1 MRKIMTFILIL
12 GMFSLFALGCKS
24 SPKTVTTPVVAYP
37 AGVKTAQ
44 GEVKGKMGKIKILV
58 ATEDNKILDVRILEN
73 KETPSRASMALEQ
86 IPKQIVKRQS
96 LDIDAV
102 SGATV
107 TSDAILKGVEEMLKK
122 LGIDK
127 SQLK

>member
-1 MRKIMTFILIL
+1 MRKIITLILIL
-12 GMFSLFALGCKS
+12 SMFSLVAIGCES

-44 GEVKGKMGKIKILV
+44 CEVKGKMGKIKILV
-58 ATEDNKILDVRILEN
+58 AAEDNKILDVRILEN
-73 KETPSRASMALEQ
+73 KETPSRASKALEQ
-86 IPKQIVKRQS
+86 IPEQIVKRQS
-96 LDIDAV
+96 LDIEAV

-107 TSDAILKGVEEMLKK
+107 TSDAILKGVKETLKK

-127 SQLK
+127 SELK

>member
-1 MRKIMTFILIL
+1 MRKKINLILIL
-12 GMFSLFALGCKS
+12 VILSLAASGCES
-24 SPKTVTTPVVAYP
+24 SPKIVTTPVVAYA

-44 GEVKGKMGKIKILV
+44 GEVKGKIGEIKIMV
-58 ATEDNKILDVRILEN
+58 AVEDNKILDVRILEN
-73 KETPSRASMALEQ
+73 RETPSHASKALEQ
-86 IPKQIVKRQS
+86 IPKEIVKRQS

-107 TSDAILKGVEEMLKK
+107 TSDAILKGVEETLRK

-127 SQLK
+127 STLK